1 MYYQLFELGHRAM
14 GPARVVAETWR
25 LMLENPFNPM
35 RETLAGRRTVAALE
49 VFERTTRRYDKPV
62 FGLPTTTIDGRE
74 VGVKERVVWG
84 QTFCKLVHFER
95 DIPKAVA
102 ERQPKILLVA
112 PMSGHYATLLRGT
125 VENFLPDHEVYI
137 TDWVDAREV
146 PLSQGTF
153 DLDDYIDAM
162 RDMFR
167 FLKGDVHVFAVCQP
181 SVPVLAAVARM
192 EAENDPYVPHSMTLA
207 GGPVDTRVSPT
218 AVNDLAERKK
228 TDWFRRNVIQ
238 TVPWPHAGQ
247 GRKVYPGFLQ
257 LSGFM
262 TMNLDRHMKAH
273 TDLFKHL
280 VDRDDDSVDRHK
292 EFYDEY
298 LAVMDLTQEFYMQ
311 TIERVFVN
319 HDLPRGT
326 FQHRG
331 KPVDLSLITRTA
343 LMTVEGEK
351 DDITGKGQ
359 CSAALT
365 LCSGLS
371 ADQKLHFE
379 CPRVGHYGVF
389 NGSRF
394 RSDIA
399 PRMRHFMRRFDPRTA
414 PVTARE
420 YRPALSAV
428 PGGKAMRG
436 KLVDTDQSAFAYAKQ
451 EGAVPTQAGFDPF
464 APFAVFSAANPL
476 RLWSMT
482 TDAMLSGWARMNN
495 GAVTSAV
502 AQKPD
507 R

>member
-1 MYYQLFELGHRAM
+1 MYYQLFELSHRAL

-25 LMLENPFNPM
+25 LLLEYPLNPM
-35 RETLAGRRTVAALE
+35 RETLAGRRTAAALE
-49 VFERTTRRYDKPV
+49 VFERTTRRYDKPA
-62 FGLPTTTIDGRE
+62 FGLPKTVVDGRE
-74 VGVKERVVWG
+74 VAVTERIVWG
-84 QTFCKLVHFER
+84 HTFCKLVHFER
-95 DIPKAVA
+95 NLPKSVA
-102 ERQPKILLVA
+102 AKHPKVLLVA

-125 VENFLPDHEVYI
+125 VETFLPDHEVYI

-146 PLSQGTF
+146 PLSAGTF
-153 DLDDYIDAM
+153 NLDDYIDTM
-162 RDMFR
+162 RDIFR
-167 FLKGDVHVFAVCQP
+167 LFKGDVHVFAVCQP

-192 EAENDPYVPHSMTLA
+192 EADNDPHLPRTMTLA
-207 GGPVDTRVSPT
+207 GGPIDTRVSPT

-238 TVPWPHAGQ
+238 TVPWPHPGQ

-298 LAVMDLTQEFYMQ
+298 LAVMDLTEEFYMQ

-319 HDLPRGT
+319 HDLPLGR
-326 FQHRG
+326 FKHRG
-331 KPVDLSLITRTA
+331 KPVDLSLIKRTA

-359 CSAALT
+359 CSAALG
-365 LCSGLS
+365 LCSGLP
-371 ADQKLHFE
+371 AEMKQHFE

-389 NGSRF
+389 NGTRF
-394 RSDIA
+394 RAEIA
-399 PRMRHFMRRFDPRTA
+399 PRMRHFMRRFDERSA
-414 PVTARE
+414 DSTARE
-420 YRPALSAV
+420 YRPTLVALE
-428 PGGKAMRG
+428 GGKPARG
-436 KLVDTDQSAFAYAKQ
+436 KTVDTDQAAFAYPKSDQ
-451 EGAVPTQAGFDPF
+451 PLTSRAGFDPF
-464 APFAVFSAANPL
+464 APFAVFSAADPL

-482 TDAMLSGWARMNN
+482 TDVMLSSWARLNG

-502 AQKPD
+502 AAKPD